1 MWAYVC
7 HNMHTQV
14 TGQLLGTGSLLPEF
28 HSLNRSNKVASPKT
42 KTIEAFSMV
51 WMEQLSSR
59 AVGKTNE
66 RLRTGGMGRP
76 RKGDGEKSYSE

>member
-1 MWAYVC
+1 MWAYAC

-28 HSLNRSNKVASPKT
+28 HSFNRSNKVASPKI

-51 WMEQLSSR
+51 WTEQLSSR
-59 AVGKTNE
+59 AVEKTNE
-66 RLRTGGMGRP
+66 RLRR
-76 RKGDGEKSYSE
+76 GDGQTTKGRGGEKLQ